1 MFERSTPLD
10 KDEKI
15 TYSDLSKK
23 PKIYKEK
30 PPVIEP
36 AENLIPSEEQGII
49 LF

>member
-23 PKIYKEK
+23 PKIYKEN
-30 PPVIEP
+30 PPIKEQT
-36 AENLIPSEEQGII
+36 EIIPSEESGII